1 MLSERA
7 IALKQKGPLC
17 GLKGEHANVA
27 PLTQEAPLMRLSV
40 ASLRRLVKR
49 KLHVEF
55 VEQELTSYS
64 GLEVLRRYL
73 RQLNL
78 PYRLGMACGAMGG
91 DYGGGRLALLVLA
104 LFYVGARRLE
114 HLRYVAGDPLLARF
128 CGLAR
133 IPTARTVGNWLRQFT
148 QATLG
153 PLVQLNHALVVD
165 AVQRLAL
172 PRLTIDVDGTVVC
185 TGATVG
191 WAFRGINPRH
201 RKDPSYYPLLAHVA
215 QTGHILRVKNRP
227 GNVHDSKQA
236 VAFLREVIDG
246 VRTAFGRALPLE
258 FRMDAAFFQR
268 DVLRL
273 LAARGCAYAI
283 KVGYWSWLPLKQ
295 LAAERQRWLPVAPN
309 VTGFFHDVD
318 IPQWHLRLRV
328 MVYRKHV
335 AHESPKNFQL
345 DLFTPDDGHFEYSAV
360 ATNLA
365 LDLPAL
371 YAFICGRGAQE
382 KTIAELKGEFALDV
396 IPTRHYGANSAWQQ
410 LSVLAHNLAREF
422 QLATGAVAKPRSRKR
437 TYAYVLRNIRTLRFL
452 LIARAGRLT
461 RIGGR
466 NVLRLSHN
474 PATARLYEKLAAAL
488 SA

>member
-1 MLSERA
+1 
-7 IALKQKGPLC
+7 
-17 GLKGEHANVA
+17 
-27 PLTQEAPLMRLSV
+27 MRLNV
-40 ASLRRLVKR
+40 ASLRRLVKG

-55 VEQELTSYS
+55 VPQELTSFS
-64 GLEVLRRYL
+64 GLELLRRYL
-73 RQLNL
+73 RQGDL
-78 PYRLGMACGAMGG
+78 PRRLRAACATTGG

-104 LFYVGARRLE
+104 LLYVGARRLE
-114 HLRYVAGDPLLARF
+114 HLRYLAGDPLIARF

-153 PLVQLNHALVVD
+153 PLVQLNQDLVLDTVR
-165 AVQRLAL
+165 RLAL
-172 PRLTIDVDGTVVC
+172 PRLTIDLDGTVVR

-191 WAFRGINPRH
+191 WAFRGFNPHH

-227 GNVHDSKQA
+227 GNVHDSKQS
-236 VAFLREVIDG
+236 VAFLREVIDAL
-246 VRTAFGRALPLE
+246 RTAFGRRLPLE

-295 LAAERQRWLPVAPN
+295 LAADRARWRPVAPH
-309 VTGFFHDVD
+309 VTGFFHDLE
-318 IPQWHLRLRV
+318 IPQWRLRV
-328 MVYRKHV
+328 RVMIYRKHV

-345 DLFTPDDGHFEYSAV
+345 DLFTPDDGHFEYAAV

-396 IPTRHYGANSAWQQ
+396 VPTHHYGANSAWQQ
-410 LSVLAHNLAREF
+410 LSVLAHNLIRSF
-422 QLATGAVAKPRSRKR
+422 QLDTLATPKPRSHKR
-437 TYAYVLRNIRTLRFL
+437 TYTYLIRSMRTLRFL

-466 NVLRLSHN
+466 HVLRLAHN
-474 PATARLYEKLAAAL
+474 PATEALYGSISHRLAA
-488 SA
+488 